1 MSEFFDSWSFGGF
14 VFNVVCSLI
23 ASFSFILVLLRY
35 FRPNIIIVNG
45 IARSDSPFDDRDDI
59 CFGFKIINRSFFS
72 VYDITAEAS
81 YFTVMQGENNI
92 INKVYSNIPLKKS
105 HVSSIKRRRLI
116 NKEYGDNCIQ
126 FFTYEDLG
134 LAMNSQKKHIQFQV
148 TCRHGL
154 TGLSKVNTREFVR
167 SSDIQDGSFL
177 SGNHHG
183 IRK

>member
-1 MSEFFDSWSFGGF
+1 MTEFFTSWTFGGF
-14 VFNVVCSLI
+14 VFNVMCSML
-23 ASFSFILVLLRY
+23 ASFGFIFILLRY
-35 FRPNIIIVNG
+35 FRPKIAIVNG
-45 IARSDSPFDDRDDI
+45 ISKSDSPFDNRAEI
-59 CFGFKIINRSFFS
+59 CYGFKIINKSFFS

-81 YFTVMQGENNI
+81 YFTVLQGENKI

-126 FFTYEDLG
+126 FFTYENLSN
-134 LAMNSQKKHIQFQV
+134 AMDSQKKYIQFQV

-154 TGLSKVNTREFVR
+154 TGLSKVSAIEFVR
-167 SSDIQDGSFL
+167 CSDIQDGAFL